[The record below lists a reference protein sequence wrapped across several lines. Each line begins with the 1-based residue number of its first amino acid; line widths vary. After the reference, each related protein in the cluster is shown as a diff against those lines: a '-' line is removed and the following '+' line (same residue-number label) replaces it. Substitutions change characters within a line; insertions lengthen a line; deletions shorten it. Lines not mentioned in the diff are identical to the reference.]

1 MKMTVEE
8 MLKNHLAV
16 QDVKVNFLENVLFSD
31 ESFLTF
37 KISKERQIE
46 FSVERE
52 CDDNFTIKQLET
64 NKQPI
69 EYKTADVNDVID
81 FIDHIGREI
90 GTYYIYKKTSF
101 TGKKIGIYL

>member
-1 MKMTVEE
+1 MKMTTEE
-8 MLKNHLAV
+8 ILKNHLAV
-16 QDVKVNFLENVLFSD
+16 QDVKVNFLENVLYSD

-69 EYKTADVNDVID
+69 EYKTADINDVID

-90 GTYYIYKKTSF
+90 GAYYIYRKTSF